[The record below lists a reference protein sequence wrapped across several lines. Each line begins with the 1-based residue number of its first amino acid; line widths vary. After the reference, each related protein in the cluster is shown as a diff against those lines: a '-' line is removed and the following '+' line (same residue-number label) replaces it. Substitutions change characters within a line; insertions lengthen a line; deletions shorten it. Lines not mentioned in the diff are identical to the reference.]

1 MGERPNGRLHLR
13 AQRSEARQV
22 QARVGLPV
30 DPAGSPISRAC
41 GFSSRPRSVA
51 EMNHAITKA
60 AFRQQLKLQ
69 ADIVGD

>member
-1 MGERPNGRLHLR
+1 MR
-13 AQRSEARQV
+13 AQRSETRQV
-22 QARVGLPV
+22 QVRVGRPV
-30 DPAGSPISRAC
+30 DPAASPISRAC
-41 GFSSRPRSVA
+41 GFSSQPRLVA